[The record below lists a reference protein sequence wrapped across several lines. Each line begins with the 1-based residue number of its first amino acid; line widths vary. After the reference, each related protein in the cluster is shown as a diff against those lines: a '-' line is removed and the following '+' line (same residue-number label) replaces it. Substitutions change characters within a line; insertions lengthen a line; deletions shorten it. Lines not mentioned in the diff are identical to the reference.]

1 MFSNLKTSS
10 IDQAGAVFQLM
21 KQWTES
27 KKEMLFLDVFG
38 MSLPA
43 WWHIAIVVDRHP
55 AWILLVHIQLFPAI
69 DLIWSDPRTQKLTAE
84 EVLSLSSW
92 RWRKRRELNKFPS
105 MQRYHHIKVFH
116 YLWCTFYYF
125 HAHACKQTDQRTDGR
140 TNEHTVLRVDG
151 IGFGFQHHS
160 MDSPPRRWEW
170 RWKWTIF
177 LHLNGNSKETAQK
190 IHKYN
195 NWPRPWRWVK
205 WRTFLV
211 MGIFQRERLN
221 PDSHTS
227 GNVQYENGK
236 IHENDTVQLPSC
248 GTLWHPVSSPSGRFW
263 IQASLPL
270 LLHQTHLSQKW
281 VGCPCG
287 HLRCFRCR

>member
-1 MFSNLKTSS
+1 
-10 IDQAGAVFQLM
+10 M

-38 MSLPA
+38 KSLPA

-55 AWILLVHIQLFPAI
+55 AWILLVHIQLFPGI

-84 EVLSLSSW
+84 KKGTQPLFLEMEKAIWIKWIPVSAKVPSCKSLSLP
-92 RWRKRRELNKFPS
+92 LV
-105 MQRYHHIKVFH
+105 HILLYMH
-116 YLWCTFYYF
+116 T
-125 HAHACKQTDQRTDGR
+125 HANKQTNERTDGQ
-140 TNEHTVLRVDG
+140 TNIQVDG
-151 IGFGFQHHS
+151 IGFSFQHHS

-170 RWKWTIF
+170 RWIWTIF
-177 LHLNGNSKETAQK
+177 LHLNGNWKETVK
-190 IHKYN
+190 RSISTTIV

-211 MGIFQRERLN
+211 MGIFQRERRN
-221 PDSHTS
+221 PIWEW
-227 GNVQYENGK
+227 ENPWTWHSTASFMWHHL
-236 IHENDTVQLPSC
+236 INHLP
-248 GTLWHPVSSPSGRFW
+248 GRFW

-287 HLRCFRCR
+287 HLRCIRCR